1 MAGGQEA
8 EPAIC
13 PVSGTAK
20 IIFGH
25 RGREGNNRSNG
36 VCPVRAPLPIYRA
49 YSNRAA
55 QNESNHRYATDL
67 VFYNALIALGWSGE
81 GVVMCAVR
89 KG

>member
-1 MAGGQEA
+1 M
-8 EPAIC
+8 
-13 PVSGTAK
+13 
-20 IIFGH
+20 
-25 RGREGNNRSNG
+25 
-36 VCPVRAPLPIYRA
+36 RAPLPIYRA